1 MIRRALEVTFILMIC
16 MQVLP
21 CVAFAMDDELKEEQ
35 GNSIGEVEEEGSD
48 LLDTL
53 SVAPA
58 DTLIS
63 QTSNDCGVISR
74 LAIPVII
81 TGIVGGILLLLFT
94 ERGR

>member
-1 MIRRALEVTFILMIC
+1 MHTLKVTFIIIIC
-16 MQVLP
+16 SQVFL
-21 CVAFAMDDELKEEQ
+21 CVAFAMGDELKEEQ
-35 GNSIGEVEEEGSD
+35 GNSIGEVAEEESD

-58 DTLIS
+58 DTSIS
-63 QTSNDCGVISR
+63 QTSKECGIVSR

-81 TGIVGGILLLLFT
+81 TGVVGGILLLLFT